1 MRALLFFQSIAPIAK
16 SLGHSFHSGT
26 AFHNNYLMIYEMGDE
41 IQSKLN
47 LKSKTHHI
55 QLPSMFRLCPSLT
68 QQAWEAP
75 FTSHFMLA
83 TAHFCSCCT
92 IHLLALPKPTCAP
105 YFSPSQKLYSSF
117 QHKPSFKAIT
127 WQWKLSVQ
135 TALFQISLLH
145 I

>member
-1 MRALLFFQSIAPIAK
+1 
-16 SLGHSFHSGT
+16 
-26 AFHNNYLMIYEMGDE
+26 MIYEMGDE

-92 IHLLALPKPTCAP
+92 IHLLALPKPHVPPTSLHLIN
-105 YFSPSQKLYSSF
+105 YIHLSSTSLLSKPSHGNGSF
-117 QHKPSFKAIT
+117 QFRQPSFKFHFYT
-127 WQWKLSVQ
+127 YDPHSKRRKQWLPGPQKC
-135 TALFQISLLH
+135 
-145 I
+145 